1 MIQVRNLTEGV
12 QERNA
17 FVISAKKNFIVLG
30 VAHYDAFFVQVVK
43 KSKETGIINRFFS
56 YFAWGIHFKARSSG
70 CTNT

>member
-17 FVISAKKNFIVLG
+17 FVISAKKFFIVLG
-30 VAHYDAFFVQVVK
+30 VAHYAFFVHVVK

-56 YFAWGIHFKARSSG
+56 YFVQRIHFKARSSG